1 MEVDKI
7 HEDGYYQGH
16 LNTGKVDG
24 GLPQEESTKLPN
36 GHEKVAPVNQPKHLN
51 PEDFKTPALQTSSAS
66 GISIVYLTVD
76 TEEHATRFIKDLFKN
91 KLCAAVTLQEG
102 GFERSYLKFG
112 RPSTESSRMSLEIT
126 TENGKVT
133 ELVDYI
139 NHNNPTEYDYPVPN
153 VTVLPVADGNKA
165 YLDWVKTNSGTGLK
179 LNP

>member
-24 GLPQEESTKLPN
+24 GLPQEFNKLPN
-36 GHEKVAPVNQPKHLN
+36 GHDKVAPVNQPKHLN

-112 RPSTESSRMSLEIT
+112 RPSTESQRMSLEIT

-179 LNP
+179 MNA